1 MIGLGS
7 VQPAAKHELF
17 VTRRPVVT
25 LFGLGHGP
33 LNGIEPGGEKKM
45 RLRMMLAGVAAAG
58 LFAFPAMAEDGQYT
72 PQMTRIVTEATA
84 GTSLAGLIA
93 LTAVQQTPPIF
104 QPGAP
109 GTASRVITPAEAIAL
124 GRSTF
129 TDDDVAFVQHMI
141 VHHAQAVE
149 MVELLQT
156 RGVHP
161 TVRRLGQ
168 RIALGQEAEI
178 ALMRGWLSDRSQ
190 PLEMPGM
197 GGGHAGMDHSHHA
210 GHAMPASDT
219 PIMAGMLSPAQMQAL
234 AAASGPAFDRL
245 FLEGM
250 IRHHQ
255 GALDMVDALLANPG
269 AAEDTMLSDFTTSV
283 VADQSAEILRMQSL
297 LSEL

>member
-1 MIGLGS
+1 
-7 VQPAAKHELF
+7 
-17 VTRRPVVT
+17 
-25 LFGLGHGP
+25 
-33 LNGIEPGGEKKM
+33 M
-45 RLRMMLAGVAAAG
+45 RVRMMLAGIVAAG
-58 LFAFPAMAEDGQYT
+58 LFAFPAMAEDGQYA
-72 PQMTRIVTEATA
+72 PPLTRIVTEAAA
-84 GTSLAGLIA
+84 GNSLAGLIA
-93 LTAVQQTPPIF
+93 LAAGQQTPPIF

-109 GTASRVITPAEAIAL
+109 GAASRVVTPAEALAL

-129 TDDDVAFVQHMI
+129 TDDDVAFMQHMI
-141 VHHAQAVE
+141 IHHAQAVE

-178 ALMRGWLSDRSQ
+178 ALMRGWLSDRGQ

-219 PIMAGMLSPAQMQAL
+219 PVMAGMLSPAQMQAL

-297 LSEL
+297 LSDL